1 MQMVIKSFF
10 ILRSVV
16 GRAEH
21 HGADAMQP
29 PTPRKPH
36 PPSFAHSQQS
46 AKSNRP
52 LTIAHP
58 DSIEPILGSNDGY

>member
-1 MQMVIKSFF
+1 MQMAIKSFF

-29 PTPRKPH
+29 PTTRNRTLPALPT
-36 PPSFAHSQQS
+36 PSNQQ
-46 AKSNRP
+46 NP
-52 LTIAHP
+52 TGH
-58 DSIEPILGSNDGY
+58 